1 MMPITYPLVT
11 NHSGKNK
18 NNKEIIS
25 ELYNDGVSLRD
36 IANTFG
42 ISHMTVYR
50 TIKSQHTNL
59 FSK

>member
-42 ISHMTVYR
+42 I
-50 TIKSQHTNL
+50 
-59 FSK
+59 